1 DHRDLHPF
9 PTRRSSDLLRIL
21 NTVGKIRTSEVNRIY
36 RQEVQ
41 AYRVAIEDLAR
52 GAVKSGF
59 NKLNNA
65 GFIKE
70 IDPTNPH
77 EELVEDYVNS
87 IKNGK
92 AALVISPTHK
102 QGEKLTNDIRNA
114 MRQKTLIGKR
124 EIEVARYANAN
135 LTVAQKADIR
145 NFKE

>member
-77 EELVEDYVNS
+77 EELVEDYRSEEHTSELQSREN
-87 IKNGK
+87 
-92 AALVISPTHK
+92 LV
-102 QGEKLTNDIRNA
+102 
-114 MRQKTLIGKR
+114 
-124 EIEVARYANAN
+124 
-135 LTVAQKADIR
+135 
-145 NFKE
+145 